1 MPLLV
6 WTAAAVLAAIYTAGV
21 ARGRKGPLKV
31 VPASLLAVAMWSI
44 DPLVAVAM
52 AFCAVGDAFLL
63 DKDRFFLHGLGAF
76 LVAHLLLVPAL
87 FARAEAPPATWVL
100 VTIGVAFAGVLA
112 AVLPRVRG
120 SIRMA
125 IPLYALALAGMLAAA
140 SAVSALAF
148 AAAAIFAVSDSLIA
162 INRFVRP
169 FAGAELAISVTY
181 KGAILLLTWAL
192 LTPAAAG

>member
-6 WTAAAVLAAIYTAGV
+6 WTAAAVIAAVYTAGV
-21 ARGRKGPLKV
+21 GRGRKGPLKV
-31 VPASLLAVAMWSI
+31 VPASLLAVAMWST
-44 DPLVAVAM
+44 DPVVAVAM
-52 AFCAVGDAFLL
+52 VFCAVGDAFLL

-87 FARAEAPPATWVL
+87 FARAEAAPPTWVL
-100 VTIGVAFAGVLA
+100 VTSGVAFAGVLA
-112 AVLPRVRG
+112 AVLPRVSG
-120 SIRMA
+120 SIRLA
-125 IPLYALALAGMLAAA
+125 VPLYALALAGMLAAA

-162 INRFVRP
+162 VNRFVRP
-169 FAGAELAISVTY
+169 FARAELAISVTY

-192 LTPAAAG
+192 LTPMASP

>member
-1 MPLLV
+1 
-6 WTAAAVLAAIYTAGV
+6 
-21 ARGRKGPLKV
+21 
-31 VPASLLAVAMWSI
+31 
-44 DPLVAVAM
+44 
-52 AFCAVGDAFLL
+52 
-63 DKDRFFLHGLGAF
+63 
-76 LVAHLLLVPAL
+76 
-87 FARAEAPPATWVL
+87 
-100 VTIGVAFAGVLA
+100 
-112 AVLPRVRG
+112 
-120 SIRMA
+120 
-125 IPLYALALAGMLAAA
+125 MLAAA

>member
-1 MPLLV
+1 
-6 WTAAAVLAAIYTAGV
+6 
-21 ARGRKGPLKV
+21 
-31 VPASLLAVAMWSI
+31 
-44 DPLVAVAM
+44 M